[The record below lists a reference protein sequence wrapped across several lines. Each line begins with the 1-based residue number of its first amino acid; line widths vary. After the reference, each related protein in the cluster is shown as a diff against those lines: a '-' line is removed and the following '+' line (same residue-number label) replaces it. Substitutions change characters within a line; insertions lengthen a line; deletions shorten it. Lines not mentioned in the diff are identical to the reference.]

1 MKKHRRRLSSFKKQR
16 SVGEFTR
23 RPKRR
28 NRRSAV
34 RWNLSRALVPALIAL
49 IALSLVMIAGI
60 VLRSVRT
67 RKLNAELAALHAA
80 GAMLETPA
88 PVEEMSASV
97 AVQALP
103 ALTPEPERAASPE
116 PEPAPAAEETDAPV
130 RFHQVGGTPLAH
142 METLYSQNHDL
153 IAWLEIPDVIDLPVM
168 YKDNVYYLTHDFNK
182 SKNASGTIFLD
193 ENHRFTEQTQNL
205 LLHGHNMKDGTM
217 FGRLVHYLQD
227 IDYYRSHP
235 FVHLDTLWEEEEYV
249 IFAVLRVSLDVRDE
263 SFINYF
269 SHPTFLSDASFDA
282 YVRQLQLHSAYA
294 VPIDV
299 KPTDALLTLSTC
311 IDEDRLVIVCRRLRE
326 GETRTR
332 LRELVR
338 LAQKQ

>member
-23 RPKRR
+23 RPKRK

-34 RWNLSRALVPALIAL
+34 RWNLSRALVPALIAVM
-49 IALSLVMIAGI
+49 IVSLFMIAGI
-60 VLRSVRT
+60 CRRSMRT
-67 RKLNAELAALHAA
+67 KKLNEELSALHAGQTTA
-80 GAMLETPA
+80 APYVPAQEETPLTSA
-88 PVEEMSASV
+88 P
-97 AVQALP
+97 
-103 ALTPEPERAASPE
+103 TASPE
-116 PEPAPAAEETDAPV
+116 PSPEASTSPSPAAQETA
-130 RFHQVGGTPLAH
+130 FHRYGGTPLEH
-142 METLYSQNHDL
+142 METLYDQNHDL
-153 IAWLEIPDVIDLPVM
+153 IGWLSIPDVIDLPVM
-168 YKDNVYYLTHDFNK
+168 YRDNSYYLTHDFY
-182 SKNASGTIFLD
+182 KNTSAAGTLFLD
-193 ENHRFTEQTQNL
+193 ENHRFSENTQNL